1 MWLRTSN
8 HTLYLAARNTKEVP
22 TTRRLARTQ
31 PENGFRGYTARKKKY
46 TKSGRAVQVGK
57 HLKPVPALEWGTLT
71 TASGAML
78 THALVRPPS
87 ANFAHGLTRV
97 DLGKPDVAK
106 ALEQHARY
114 CSALERCGLV
124 LTRLAGDADFP
135 DSTFVE
141 DTAIVTGDVAILTRP
156 GAAARAGEVARIE
169 PTLRAMFSRTHA
181 IAAPGTLDGGDVCQ
195 VENHCFIGLSERTN
209 EEGARQLAGFLAQEG
224 CTSTAVDIRGM
235 HGILHLK
242 SGVSYL
248 GDGRVALIDALAQH
262 TAFRN
267 YEIVQVVRGE
277 GYAAN
282 LLRLNDHVI
291 IAAGFP
297 GFEAAVRA
305 LGYDVIALDMSE
317 FRKMDGALTCLSLR
331 F

>member
-1 MWLRTSN
+1 M
-8 HTLYLAARNTKEVP
+8 
-22 TTRRLARTQ
+22 
-31 PENGFRGYTARKKKY
+31 
-46 TKSGRAVQVGK
+46 GRADNGI
-57 HLKPVPALEWGTLT
+57 HT
-71 TASGAML
+71 ML
-78 THALVRPPS
+78 THAVVRPPS
-87 ANFAHGLTRV
+87 ANFADGLTGV
-97 DLGKPDVAK
+97 GLGKPDVAR
-106 ALEQHARY
+106 ALEQHGRY
-114 CSALERCGLV
+114 CATLEQCGLA
-124 LTRLAGDADFP
+124 LTRLPADADFP

-141 DTAIVTGDVAILTRP
+141 DTAVVAQDVAILTRP
-156 GAAARAGEVARIE
+156 GAAARLGEVRRIE
-169 PTLRAMFSRTHA
+169 PTLRARFSRFHA
-181 IAAPGTLDGGDVCQ
+181 ISAPGTLDGGDVCQ

-235 HGILHLK
+235 RGILHLK
-242 SGVSYL
+242 SGISYL
-248 GDGRVALIDALAQH
+248 GNDRIVLIDGFAQH

-267 YEIVQVVRGE
+267 YEIVRVARGE

-282 LLRLNDHVI
+282 LLSLNDHVV

-297 GFEAAVRA
+297 KFEAAVRA